1 MLLTKAKIETRGLY
15 WNFRGGFKYTN
26 NFPTCGFVVS
36 PGIVDITQQSKLPER
51 SMTMR
56 PCLLLYSCLWALAG
70 AGLVL
75 SLGEG
80 CLLISEVNADN
91 PGLDTTEFV
100 ELYHSSGQRTSLEGY
115 SLVFYNGNG
124 NMAYKVLNL
133 TGYVTED
140 SGYFLV
146 GSASVSPRPAII
158 LQANSIQNG
167 LDGIALYHG
176 ENGYSIGMKV
186 TATGLVDAIVYK
198 SRRSDS
204 SGVLEQVLTPGK
216 PSFLEDESFQLGDE
230 SIERC
235 WLSGSNWTFQAGIPS
250 PGSTNPCT
258 SLSINSPIQIS
269 ELRLGEGVFLELSM
283 PQPAPTSTPLAL
295 VLLDGVTATVSFSME
310 IQIQETTS
318 KGLFLIAADRGNV
331 SVSQVLP
338 PEGASLLQQP
348 GALAGAVVLYS
359 GGVADYPTGSPLSQ
373 DQPIDALVY
382 TGGGELNPNLTQTLI
397 PGREPFL
404 LSSRFQEGGVS
415 LSRCGVAKWSRDP
428 GVFLG
433 GRPTPGQTNECLG
446 LGLCPHTVVA
456 QGGTV
461 IPPVDPSGQG
471 EFLLSEVN
479 ADSPGARE
487 DYEFIEIRH
496 TSGQQASLDGVWLL
510 LFNGFNNKPYQQ
522 MDLTGHSTDPQGF
535 FLLGSSGVTPRPS
548 IVLPPNTVQ
557 NGPDAVAL
565 YRSPQGP
572 HFSQGDSI
580 PTEGLL
586 DAVVYRSRGSDK
598 GAKALGEVLTPGQPH
613 LLEDPSFSSVDE
625 SLSRCG
631 SLEPRLLAAFQV
643 TLLTPMKENAC
654 ALEPTLHPQPTL
666 KPKLD
671 GFVIFEVAGANW
683 TNATDQQAFVEL
695 RAPPQSS
702 MVGYVLVV
710 FEQRPVHASISIPL
724 TGESNSLGFYLI
736 GTSVSTN
743 QRLPVVSHGTPIP
756 QRGAVALYH
765 GFPSS
770 FPVGMPA
777 SNLSLVDAVVFSDD
791 QELLQ
796 TLTPSS
802 QLYTPVFR
810 PELGLV
816 SLSRCSCCEL
826 RTPQAWTPSKPTPQ
840 NDSLCPSQTFPLDLD
855 LCVSKQES
863 KRGNAETDCRQWLH
877 REGSREAMRSEVA
890 LYLESHC
897 HCGFSPVHLHEAQF
911 SCYEGLIR
919 LSGHILALS
928 EDQRNNINQTL
939 KNTSLMQL
947 SGGLVGMSCQ
957 EPEFYRSQGSEMT
970 SGWEI
975 ALVFAAL
982 LVVGLAV
989 AAAAYCYRRRRPLN
1003 YSSIELN
1010 NQGEMNPDF

>member
-1 MLLTKAKIETRGLY
+1 
-15 WNFRGGFKYTN
+15 
-26 NFPTCGFVVS
+26 
-36 PGIVDITQQSKLPER
+36 
-51 SMTMR
+51 MTMR
-56 PCLLLYSCLWALAG
+56 PSLLLCSCLWALAC

-75 SLGEG
+75 SLDEG

-100 ELYHSSGQRTSLEGY
+100 ELHHSSGQRASLEGY
-115 SLVFYNGNG
+115 TLVFYNGNG

-133 TGYVTED
+133 TGHVTED

-158 LQANSIQNG
+158 LPANSIQNG

-176 ENGYSIGMKV
+176 ENGYSVGMKV

-198 SRRSDS
+198 SRPSDS
-204 SGVLEQVLTPGK
+204 SRVLEEVLTPGK
-216 PSFLEDESFQLGDE
+216 PCFLEDGSFQLGDE

-235 WLSGSNWTFQAGIPS
+235 WLSRSNWTFQAGTPS
-250 PGSTNPCT
+250 PGRTNPCT
-258 SLSINSPIQIS
+258 SPSINSPVQIS

-295 VLLDGVTATVSFSME
+295 VLLDGVTATVSFSLD
-310 IQIQETTS
+310 IQIQDSTS
-318 KGLFLIAADRGNV
+318 LGLFLIAPVRGNV
-331 SVSQVLP
+331 SASQVLP
-338 PEGASLLQQP
+338 PEGASLLQQS
-348 GALAGAVVLYS
+348 GALAGAVVLYA
-359 GGVADYPTGSPLSQ
+359 GGVADYPTGSPISQ

-382 TGGGELNPNLTQTLI
+382 TGGGVLNPNLTQTLI

-404 LSSRFQEGGVS
+404 LSSRLQEGGVS
-415 LSRCGVAKWSRDP
+415 LSRCGAAKWSRDP
-428 GVFLG
+428 GVFIG
-433 GRPTPGQTNECLG
+433 GHPTPGQANECLG
-446 LGLCPHTVVA
+446 LGLCPYTLV
-456 QGGTV
+456 QGSTI
-461 IPPVDPSGQG
+461 IPPVDPSGHG

-487 DYEFIEIRH
+487 DYEFIEIWH

-510 LFNGFNNKPYQQ
+510 LFNGFDNKAYQQ
-522 MDLTGHSTDPQGF
+522 MDLTGHRTDPQGF
-535 FLLGSSGVTPRPS
+535 FLVGSSGVTPRPS

-572 HFSQGDSI
+572 PFTQGGSI

-598 GAKALGEVLTPGQPH
+598 GARVLGEVLTPGQPH

-631 SLEPRLLAAFQV
+631 SLKPRLLAAFQV

-654 ALEPTLHPQPTL
+654 AVEPTLHPQPTL

-671 GFVIFEVAGANW
+671 GFVIFEVVGANW

-710 FEQRPVHASISIPL
+710 FEQGPVRASISIPL

-743 QRLPVVSHGTPIP
+743 QRLPVISNGTPIP

-777 SNLSLVDAVVFSDD
+777 SNRSLVDAVVFSDD

-802 QLYTPVFR
+802 QLYTPEFR

-840 NDSLCPSQTFPLDLD
+840 NDSLCPSQTFPLELD
-855 LCVSKQES
+855 LCVSKQRS
-863 KRGNAETDCRQWLH
+863 RGGSAETDCRQWLH

-911 SCYEGLIR
+911 SCYEGQIR
-919 LSGHILALS
+919 LRGHILALS

-947 SGGLVGMSCQ
+947 SEGMVGMSCQ
-957 EPEFYRSQGSEMT
+957 EPGSYRSQGSEMAP
-970 SGWEI
+970 GWEI

-989 AAAAYCYRRRRPLN
+989 AAAYYWYRRRAFCWLLLRWTKQAAGDFSLQRFLLR
-1003 YSSIELN
+1003 ELLL
-1010 NQGEMNPDF
+1010 MNFVDFYLLYNCILISVHNLSAFCINAHSA